1 MVLNSPTLMLTVVQ
15 GPELMTAGP
24 YRAISLVTYIARIE
38 SANTRAT
45 VSAAPE
51 LSPSLS
57 VDLSLSGD
65 VSAVK
70 GVKVVLRGLDGAVLH
85 EEQVQQTSAQS
96 LLKDTV
102 RWDLKDKAQPWWPV
116 GYGKQNLYNVD
127 ISLLDNVS
135 H

>member
-102 RWDLKDKAQPWWPV
+102 RWDLKDKVQPWWPV